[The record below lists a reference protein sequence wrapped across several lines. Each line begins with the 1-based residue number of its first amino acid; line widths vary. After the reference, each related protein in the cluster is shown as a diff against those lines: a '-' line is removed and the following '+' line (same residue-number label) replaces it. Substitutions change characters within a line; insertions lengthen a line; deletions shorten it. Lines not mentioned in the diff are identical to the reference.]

1 MEDIAPR
8 VRCVT
13 ALNGQEAMNMLTS
26 GEVLP
31 DLIFLDLNMPLM
43 NGKQFLAACR
53 QVDKCRHIPV
63 IVLSTTSD
71 KSSIEE
77 TFRLGAKDYIT
88 KPHKFSEWGTLIKE
102 KLSAYSPGL

>member
-1 MEDIAPR
+1 MEDIAPGI
-8 VRCVT
+8 RCVT
-13 ALNGQEAMNMLTS
+13 AMNGQEAISKLTS
-26 GEVLP
+26 GEVAP

-43 NGKQFLAACR
+43 NGKQFLAACH
-53 QVDKCRHIPV
+53 QVEKCRHIPV

-88 KPHKFSEWGTLIKE
+88 KPHRFSEWGTLIKD
-102 KLSAYSPGL
+102 KLSGYTPGL